1 MEMLDIEVFEG
12 GFKETEL
19 GPLPEEWEVVRLGE
33 VVEIYDNKRVPL
45 SENVRKNMKGIYPY
59 CGANGIIDYINDY
72 IFDGEY
78 VWLRRTVEDTGNL
91 KTQLTL

>member
-33 VVEIYDNKRVPL
+33 VFDVKQGKTIIIKRKQRGKN
-45 SENVRKNMKGIYPY
+45 SET
-59 CGANGIIDYINDY
+59 
-72 IFDGEY
+72 FS
-78 VWLRRTVEDTGNL
+78 
-91 KTQLTL
+91 